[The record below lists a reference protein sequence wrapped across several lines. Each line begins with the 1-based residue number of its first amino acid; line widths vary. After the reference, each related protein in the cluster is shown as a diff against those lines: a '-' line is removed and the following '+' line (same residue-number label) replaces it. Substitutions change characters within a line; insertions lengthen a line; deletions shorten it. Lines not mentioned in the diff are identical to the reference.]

1 MRWSSKVRRL
11 YRQKGEDQSSTTVVG
26 ESTTNVGSWDAAVRV
41 PPTLSRQLV
50 PEFNVEL
57 PTLQSRLIS
66 KAAPTPII
74 ANSLERQSTEPR
86 IYNIP
91 IETAEEKWHKKIRE
105 SRDSLEYP
113 ITGHGCAEPQVAVHC
128 LKQTTELYLKEA
140 FQDGN
145 LSERDRGLSS
155 LIKEHGQKYPETL
168 PLAVIACADVLSV
181 KAALESFRF
190 LIPIDRSYLS
200 YLRAVGVA
208 GQSSTVI
215 GQHQGKIAQILVAI
229 LDKPSRA
236 APEFWDLLVTIPLVT
251 RLDFTPPSIIHQVL
265 DQSGVGQ
272 KLGDEVNTY
281 LRDG

>member
-26 ESTTNVGSWDAAVRV
+26 ESTTDVGSWDAAVRV
-41 PPTLSRQLV
+41 PPTLSPQLV

-74 ANSLERQSTEPR
+74 SNSLERQSTEPR

-91 IETAEEKWHKKIRE
+91 IETAEEKRHKKIRE

-113 ITGHGCAEPQVAVHC
+113 ITGHGCAEPRVAVHC

-145 LSERDRGLSS
+145 PSERDRGLSS

-190 LIPIDRSYLS
+190 LIPIDQSYLS

-215 GQHQGKIAQILVAI
+215 GQHQGKIAQTLVAI
-229 LDKPSRA
+229 LNKPSRA
-236 APEFWDLLVTIPLVT
+236 APEFGTCW
-251 RLDFTPPSIIHQVL
+251 
-265 DQSGVGQ
+265 
-272 KLGDEVNTY
+272 
-281 LRDG
+281 